1 MTLAEFRSGFS
12 HIEHSVYLNHA
23 ATSPLSAPVRAAM
36 AEYAGTRGGV
46 GAEAQIDGFETTL
59 LPLLQDTREKVASL
73 VGTSYERIAFAQ
85 NTSAGLNVLAEGL
98 DWQPGDRV
106 AIPDG
111 SFPTNVFP
119 FLNQKHRGVAVDF
132 IPTWEGAYSLE
143 DVERTLRPGTRVV
156 SVSWVHFL
164 SGFRADLREIGRLCA
179 ERDIIFCVDAIQGL
193 GALEMGVDACGI
205 DVLAA
210 GGHKWLMAPQGI
222 GILYCSRDLQSKIR
236 PQAGWLHGP
245 VNWEELDDYD
255 LTFHD
260 DARRFESGTLNGIG
274 LAGLNA
280 ALEQHLALGSDVV
293 ERQVR
298 DLAAHLAGG
307 LAGLGIPR
315 YGSSDPSHGSGIVT
329 VAPDEPEA
337 LAEHLSSA
345 GVATAVRNRK
355 VRFSPHAYVTTDD
368 LDRALEVIADI
379 VG

>member
-1 MTLAEFRSGFS
+1 MNLAEFRSGFP
-12 HIEHSVYLNHA
+12 HTDHSVYLNHA
-23 ATSPLSAPVRAAM
+23 ATSPLSTPVRSAM

-46 GAEAQIDGFETTL
+46 EAGAQIDGFETTL

-73 VGTSYERIAFAQ
+73 VGTSNDRIAFAQ
-85 NTSAGLNVLAEGL
+85 NTSAGLNALAEGL

-132 IPTWEGAYSLE
+132 IPTSEGAYSVE

-164 SGFRADLREIGRLCA
+164 SGFRADLPEIGRLCA

-193 GALEMGVDACGI
+193 GALEMDVDACRI

-236 PQAGWLHGP
+236 PPAGWLHGP
-245 VNWEELDDYD
+245 VDWEELDDYE

-274 LAGLNA
+274 LAGMNA
-280 ALEQHLALGSDVV
+280 ALEQHLALGSDAV

-307 LAGLGIPR
+307 LAGLGLPR

-337 LAEHLSSA
+337 LADHLTSA

-368 LDRALEVIADI
+368 LDRALEAVADF